1 MYDDVGRTIKVRVS
15 FTDDASHEE
24 TLTSAPTE
32 AVTLLVWSATLTAG
46 TRETHS
52 GYNLL
57 HSTGALSQTEF
68 TLGGDDYT
76 VKMVVEGDDGLLSFG
91 LDRRLRTDFTLN
103 VGGVPFS
110 SEDAST
116 TKTGFVHTYQW
127 DKGTVDWSVGDEVE
141 LSLTVMGTPATGQP
155 TINGTVQVGETL
167 TADTSGIADADGLDD
182 AVFSYQWI
190 AGGTDIQD
198 ATSSTYTLDADD
210 VGKTIKVRMSFTD
223 NADNEETLTSA
234 ATATVAAKPNT
245 APTGLPIISGRV
257 QVGETLTASTSGI
270 ADEDG
275 LDNASFSYQWLADD
289 SAITDATGSTYTLV
303 PADRGKTIKVKVS
316 FADDANNLET
326 LTSAAMAA
334 VAARPNSPPTGLPTI
349 SGTVQV
355 GETLTADTSGIADED
370 GLDNVSYSYQW
381 IAGAADIDGATGSTY
396 ALVPVDVGKAIKV
409 KVSFTDDAKNQEAL
423 TSAATAA
430 VAAADNR
437 APTGLPTIRGT
448 VQLDETLTA
457 DTSVIADEDGL
468 DDVTYS
474 YQWIAGGS
482 DIDGATGSSHTLT
495 TSQQGQTIQVRV
507 SFTDDRNNAE
517 ALTSGA
523 TGAVAAAV
531 NRPATGLPTIGGT
544 AQVGETLTASTSD
557 IADQDGLDNAT
568 FSYQW
573 LADDSAITDA
583 TGSTY
588 TLVPADQGK
597 TIKVRVSFTD
607 DADNEETLTSAAT
620 AAVAAKPNSP
630 ATGAPTISG
639 TAQVGKTL
647 TADTSGIADE
657 DGLDNVSYS
666 YQWIRSDGSN
676 DTDIEGEKSSTYTL
690 VPADQGKTIKVK
702 VSFTDDANNVETLT
716 SAATAAVA
724 AADNHPATGLP
735 TISGTVQVDQTL
747 TADTSGIADEDGLT
761 NVPYSYQWIAGG
773 SDIDGATGSN
783 HTLTTSQQGQTVQV
797 RVSFTD
803 DRNNAETLTSGA
815 TATVAAKPNSPATGL
830 PTISGTVQVGETL
843 TASTSDIADQ
853 DGLDNATFSYQWL
866 ADDSAITD
874 ATGSTYTLV
883 PADRGKTIK
892 VKVSFADDAN
902 NLETLTSAA
911 MAAVAARPNS
921 PPTGLAHH
929 QRDGAGGG
937 DADCGYERHSRR
949 GRAGQRVVQLS
960 VDRRGGGHRRGHRLH
975 LRPCACRRGQGH
987 QGEGFLHR
995 RRE

>member
-1 MYDDVGRTIKVRVS
+1 M
-15 FTDDASHEE
+15 
-24 TLTSAPTE
+24 
-32 AVTLLVWSATLTAG
+32 
-46 TRETHS
+46 
-52 GYNLL
+52 
-57 HSTGALSQTEF
+57 
-68 TLGGDDYT
+68 
-76 VKMVVEGDDGLLSFG
+76 
-91 LDRRLRTDFTLN
+91 
-103 VGGVPFS
+103 
-110 SEDAST
+110 
-116 TKTGFVHTYQW
+116 
-127 DKGTVDWSVGDEVE
+127 
-141 LSLTVMGTPATGQP
+141 
-155 TINGTVQVGETL
+155 
-167 TADTSGIADADGLDD
+167 
-182 AVFSYQWI
+182 
-190 AGGTDIQD
+190 
-198 ATSSTYTLDADD
+198 
-210 VGKTIKVRMSFTD
+210 
-223 NADNEETLTSA
+223 
-234 ATATVAAKPNT
+234 
-245 APTGLPIISGRV
+245 
-257 QVGETLTASTSGI
+257 
-270 ADEDG
+270 
-275 LDNASFSYQWLADD
+275 
-289 SAITDATGSTYTLV
+289 
-303 PADRGKTIKVKVS
+303 
-316 FADDANNLET
+316 
-326 LTSAAMAA
+326 
-334 VAARPNSPPTGLPTI
+334 
-349 SGTVQV
+349 
-355 GETLTADTSGIADED
+355 
-370 GLDNVSYSYQW
+370 
-381 IAGAADIDGATGSTY
+381 
-396 ALVPVDVGKAIKV
+396 
-409 KVSFTDDAKNQEAL
+409 
-423 TSAATAA
+423 
-430 VAAADNR
+430 
-437 APTGLPTIRGT
+437 
-448 VQLDETLTA
+448 QLDETLTA

-544 AQVGETLTASTSD
+544 AQVGETLTASTSG

-724 AADNHPATGLP
+724 AADNRAPTGLP

-921 PPTGLAHH
+921 PPTGACPPS
-929 QRDGAGGG
+929 AGRCRWG
-937 DADCGYERHSRR
+937 RR
-949 GRAGQRVVQLS
+949 
-960 VDRRGGGHRRGHRLH
+960 
-975 LRPCACRRGQGH
+975 
-987 QGEGFLHR
+987 
-995 RRE
+995 